1 MKILIV
7 GGGGREHALAWKCA
21 EPLYVEKVFCAPGNA
36 GTAKEDKVINVAIPS
51 EDLQSLASFAEE
63 ENIGLTIVGPE
74 APLVSG
80 ISNTFNARGLK
91 CFGPTKEASVLEGSK
106 VFTKDFLHRH
116 GIPTGRYKSFT
127 DISEA
132 LKYIKESEFP
142 LVIKAD
148 GLASGK
154 GVFITSNLAEAEG
167 VVRTMIAGN
176 KFGEAGSQIVIEEFL
191 EGEEVSYICMTD
203 GYHCV
208 PFASSQDHKAR
219 DDGDLGPNTGGMGAY
234 SPAPLLDSELE
245 HRVLEEIIYPTL
257 SGLREEG
264 RLYKGFLYA
273 GLMID
278 AKKQPKVLEF
288 NCRFGDPEAQPTLFR
303 LKTDLVDACLKTLE
317 GRAGELQLEFD
328 PKTALGVVLAAKGY
342 PESYQ
347 RGWSVKGVEKASG
360 LKDLKIFHAGT
371 ALSGSD
377 VVSTGGRV
385 LCVVGLG
392 DNVREAQN
400 VSYQGVSL
408 VESSNLFYRSDIGHR
423 AIARLKSL

>member
-21 EPLYVEKVFCAPGNA
+21 EPPYVDKVFCAPGNA
-36 GTAKEDKVINVAIPS
+36 GTAREDKVINVAISP
-51 EDLQSLASFAEE
+51 EDLEGLASFAEE
-63 ENIGLTIVGPE
+63 ENIALTIVGPE

-80 ISNTFNARGLK
+80 IVNAFNARGLK

-116 GIPTGRYKSFT
+116 RIPTGKYKSFS
-127 DISEA
+127 DISWA
-132 LKYIKESEFP
+132 LNYIKDCEFP

-154 GVFITSNLAEAEG
+154 GVFITSDLVEAER
-167 VVRTMIAGN
+167 VVRTILSGN

-191 EGEEVSYICMTD
+191 DGEEVSYICMTD

-219 DDGDLGPNTGGMGAY
+219 DDGDSGPNTGGMGAY

-245 HRVLEEIIYPTL
+245 HRVLDEIIYPTL

-273 GLMID
+273 GLMINS
-278 AKKQPKVLEF
+278 KRQPKVLEF
-288 NCRFGDPEAQPTLFR
+288 NCRFGDREAQPTLFR
-303 LKTDLVDACLKTLE
+303 L
-317 GRAGELQLEFD
+317 
-328 PKTALGVVLAAKGY
+328 
-342 PESYQ
+342 
-347 RGWSVKGVEKASG
+347 
-360 LKDLKIFHAGT
+360 
-371 ALSGSD
+371 
-377 VVSTGGRV
+377 
-385 LCVVGLG
+385 
-392 DNVREAQN
+392 
-400 VSYQGVSL
+400 
-408 VESSNLFYRSDIGHR
+408 
-423 AIARLKSL
+423 

>member
-392 DNVREAQN
+392 DNVREAQS
-400 VSYQGVSL
+400 VSYQGVGL

>member
-21 EPLYVEKVFCAPGNA
+21 EPPYVDKVFCAPGNA
-36 GTAKEDKVINVAIPS
+36 GTAREDKVINVAISP
-51 EDLQSLASFAEE
+51 EDLERLASFAEE
-63 ENIGLTIVGPE
+63 ENIALTIVGPE

-80 ISNTFNARGLK
+80 IVNVFNARGLK

-116 GIPTGRYKSFT
+116 GIPTGRYKSFS
-127 DISEA
+127 DISGA
-132 LKYIKESEFP
+132 LNYIKDCEFP

-154 GVFITSNLAEAEG
+154 GVFITSDLVEAEG
-167 VVRTMIAGN
+167 VVRTILSGN

-191 EGEEVSYICMTD
+191 DGEEVSYICMTD
-203 GYHCV
+203 GYRCV

-219 DDGDLGPNTGGMGAY
+219 DDGDSGPNTGGMGAY
-234 SPAPLLDSELE
+234 SPAPLLNSDLE

-264 RLYKGFLYA
+264 KLYKGFLYA
-273 GLMID
+273 GLMINS
-278 AKKQPKVLEF
+278 KKQPKVLEF

-317 GRAGELQLEFD
+317 GDIGELQLEFD
-328 PKTALGVVLAAKGY
+328 SKTALGVVLAANGY

-347 RGWSVKGVEKASG
+347 TGWSVKVAEKASG

-371 ALSGSD
+371 ALSGD
-377 VVSTGGRV
+377 AVVSTGGRV
-385 LCVVGLG
+385 LCVVGRG
-392 DNVREAQN
+392 DNVREAQKM
-400 VSYQGVSL
+400 SYKGVDL
-408 VESSNLFYRSDIGHR
+408 VESSNLFYRTDIGYR
-423 AIARLKSL
+423 AIERLKSP

>member
-21 EPLYVEKVFCAPGNA
+21 EPPYVDKVFCAPGNA
-36 GTAKEDKVINVAIPS
+36 GTAREDKVINVAIAS
-51 EDLQSLASFAEE
+51 EDIESLASFAEE

-80 ISNTFNARGLK
+80 IVNTFNARRLK

-106 VFTKDFLHRH
+106 VFTKGFLHRY
-116 GIPTGRYKSFT
+116 GIPTGKYRSFT
-127 DISEA
+127 DIPEA
-132 LKYIKESEFP
+132 LNYIKESEFP
-142 LVIKAD
+142 VVIKAD

-154 GVFITSNLAEAEG
+154 GVFITSNLVEAEG
-167 VVRTMIAGN
+167 VVRTILSGN

-191 EGEEVSYICMTD
+191 DGEEVSYICMTD

-219 DDGDLGPNTGGMGAY
+219 DDGDSGPNTGGMGAY
-234 SPAPLLDSELE
+234 SPAPLLDSDLE

-264 RLYKGFLYA
+264 KLYKGFLYA
-273 GLMID
+273 GLMIN

-303 LKTDLVDACLKTLE
+303 LKTDLVDACLRTLE
-317 GRAGELQLEFD
+317 GRTEELQLEFD
-328 PKTALGVVLAAKGY
+328 PKTALGVVLAASGY

-347 RGWSVKGVEKASG
+347 TVWSVKVAEKASS

-371 ALSGSD
+371 ALSGD
-377 VVSTGGRV
+377 AVVSTGGRV
-385 LCVVGLG
+385 LCVVGRG
-392 DNVREAQN
+392 DNVREAQK
-400 VSYQGVSL
+400 VSYKGVDL
-408 VESSNLFYRSDIGHR
+408 VESSNLFYRTDIGYR
-423 AIARLKSL
+423 AIARLKSP

>member
-21 EPLYVEKVFCAPGNA
+21 EPPYVDKVFCAPGNA
-36 GTAKEDKVINVAIPS
+36 GTAREDKVINVAISP
-51 EDLQSLASFAEE
+51 EDLEGLASFAEE
-63 ENIGLTIVGPE
+63 ENIALTIVGPE

-80 ISNTFNARGLK
+80 IVNAFNARGLK

-116 GIPTGRYKSFT
+116 RIPTGKYKSFS
-127 DISEA
+127 DISKA
-132 LKYIKESEFP
+132 VNYIKDCEFP

-154 GVFITSNLAEAEG
+154 GVFITSDLVEAER
-167 VVRTMIAGN
+167 VVRTILSGN

-191 EGEEVSYICMTD
+191 DGEEVSYICMTD

-219 DDGDLGPNTGGMGAY
+219 DDGDSGPNTGGMGAY

-245 HRVLEEIIYPTL
+245 HRVLDEIIYPTL

-273 GLMID
+273 GLMINS
-278 AKKQPKVLEF
+278 KRQPKVLEF
-288 NCRFGDPEAQPTLFR
+288 NCRFGDREAQPTLFR
-303 LKTDLVDACLKTLE
+303 L
-317 GRAGELQLEFD
+317 
-328 PKTALGVVLAAKGY
+328 
-342 PESYQ
+342 
-347 RGWSVKGVEKASG
+347 
-360 LKDLKIFHAGT
+360 
-371 ALSGSD
+371 
-377 VVSTGGRV
+377 
-385 LCVVGLG
+385 
-392 DNVREAQN
+392 
-400 VSYQGVSL
+400 
-408 VESSNLFYRSDIGHR
+408 
-423 AIARLKSL
+423 